1 MEWYWLLGMIFGAFL
16 VLMAL
21 GLPIAFAFLAIN
33 AVCAYIFWNGTAGL
47 DQLVL
52 SISDSVTHFTIV
64 SVPLFVLMGEVMFR
78 SGIATRM
85 MDVLDSWFG
94 RLPGRLALLSVSGG
108 TVFAG
113 LTGSGSAATAMLGK
127 LLVPDMQRRGY
138 HQSMTL
144 GPVMASGGLA
154 IMIPPSALGV
164 LLAALAQFS
173 VGDFLIA
180 IIVPG
185 LMMSVFYAAYIIGR
199 CILQPHLAPR
209 YAVEAVPIARKLKL
223 TVLYLFPLFFIMF
236 LVVGLIFLGVA
247 TATESAAL
255 GALGTFLLAWMY
267 GGLGWDM
274 VKQSLL
280 SSLRITVMLLMIITG
295 STAFSQIL
303 AFTGATGGLAE
314 LATSA
319 KDTLG
324 PMTVVVIMQ
333 CILIVMGMFMEPL
346 SIMMLTVPIY
356 FPVIKAFG
364 YNEIWFGA
372 IMLRVPRS
380 RPRRRAHR
388 NGACAGV
395 ATLSPEYLQ
404 LPCHDVARPNAA
416 KLRALAPSRCPAVG
430 QCGLAL
436 PPSGAKLRQPRRRHA
451 ADCPRTQEL
460 AARRRPKRRPEDRR
474 HCVYRGNLSAARHPA
489 A

>member
-21 GLPIAFAFLAIN
+21 GLPIAFAFMAIN
-33 AVCAYIFWNGTAGL
+33 IVCAFIFWNGAAGL
-47 DQLVL
+47 NQLIL

-64 SVPLFVLMGEVMFR
+64 CVPLFVLMGEAMFR

-94 RLPGRLALLSVSGG
+94 RLPGRLALISVAGG

-127 LLVPDMQRRGY
+127 LLVPDMEKRGY
-138 HQSMTL
+138 HRTMTL

-164 LLAALAQFS
+164 LLAALGQFS

-185 LMMSVFYAAYIIGR
+185 LMMSAAYAIYVMGR
-199 CILQPHLAPR
+199 CYLQPHLAPR
-209 YAVEAVPIARKLKL
+209 YAVEAVPLARKLKL
-223 TVLYLFPLFFIMF
+223 TAVYIFPLFFIMF

-247 TATESAAL
+247 TPTESAAL
-255 GALGTFLLAWMY
+255 GTLGTFLLAWIY
-267 GGLGWDM
+267 GGLSWDM
-274 VKQSLL
+274 TKNSML

-295 STAFSQIL
+295 STAFAQIL
-303 AFTGATGGLAE
+303 AFTGATSGLAQI
-314 LATSA
+314 ATAA

-333 CILIVMGMFMEPL
+333 LILIVMGMFMEPL

-364 YNEIWFGA
+364 YDEIWFGA
-372 IMLRVPRS
+372 IMLLNMEMATISPPFGLNLFVMKAVAPAGTTMGQVYAAS
-380 RPRRRAHR
+380 IPFLLLDLIVMGLLLAFPGLILWVSVR
-388 NGACAGV
+388 N
-395 ATLSPEYLQ
+395 
-404 LPCHDVARPNAA
+404 
-416 KLRALAPSRCPAVG
+416 
-430 QCGLAL
+430 
-436 PPSGAKLRQPRRRHA
+436 
-451 ADCPRTQEL
+451 
-460 AARRRPKRRPEDRR
+460 
-474 HCVYRGNLSAARHPA
+474 
-489 A
+489 

>member
-21 GLPIAFAFLAIN
+21 GLPIAFAFMAIN
-33 AVCAYIFWNGTAGL
+33 IVCAFIFWNGAAGL
-47 DQLVL
+47 NQLIL

-64 SVPLFVLMGEVMFR
+64 CVPLFVLMGEAMFR

-94 RLPGRLALLSVSGG
+94 RLPGRLALISVAGG

-127 LLVPDMQRRGY
+127 LLAPDMDKRGY
-138 HQSMTL
+138 QRAMTL
-144 GPVMASGGLA
+144 GPIMASGGLA

-164 LLAALAQFS
+164 LLAGLAQFS

-185 LMMSVFYAAYIIGR
+185 LMMSVAYAAYVMGR
-199 CILQPHLAPR
+199 CTLQPHLAPR
-209 YAVEAVPIARKLKL
+209 YAVEAVPLARKLKL
-223 TVLYLFPLFFIMF
+223 TAVYIFPLFFIMF

-247 TATESAAL
+247 TPTESAAL
-255 GALGTFLLAWMY
+255 GALGTFLLAGIY
-267 GGLGWDM
+267 GGLSWDM

-303 AFTGATGGLAE
+303 AITGATSGLAQI
-314 LATSA
+314 ATSA
-319 KDTLG
+319 RDILG
-324 PMTVVVIMQ
+324 PLTVIVIMQ
-333 CILIVMGMFMEPL
+333 LILIVMGMFMEPL

-364 YNEIWFGA
+364 YDEIWFGA
-372 IMLRVPRS
+372 IMLLNMEMATISPPFGLNLFVMKAVAPAGTTMGQVYAAS
-380 RPRRRAHR
+380 IPFLLLDLLGMGLLLVFPGLILWIPGR
-388 NGACAGV
+388 N
-395 ATLSPEYLQ
+395 
-404 LPCHDVARPNAA
+404 
-416 KLRALAPSRCPAVG
+416 
-430 QCGLAL
+430 
-436 PPSGAKLRQPRRRHA
+436 
-451 ADCPRTQEL
+451 
-460 AARRRPKRRPEDRR
+460 
-474 HCVYRGNLSAARHPA
+474 
-489 A
+489 

>member
-1 MEWYWLLGMIFGAFL
+1 MEWYWLLGIIFGAFL

-21 GLPIAFAFLAIN
+21 GLPIAFAFQAIN

-94 RLPGRLALLSVSGG
+94 RLPGRLALLSVAGG

-138 HQSMTL
+138 HPSMTL

-185 LMMSVFYAAYIIGR
+185 LMMSVSYAAYIIGR
-199 CILQPHLAPR
+199 CYLQPHLAPR
-209 YAVEAVPIARKLKL
+209 YAVEAVPIARKLRL

-255 GALGTFLLAWMY
+255 GALGTFLLAWIY

-319 KDTLG
+319 KHTLG

-372 IMLRVPRS
+372 IMLLNMEMATISPPFGLNLFVMK
-380 RPRRRAHR
+380 
-388 NGACAGV
+388 GV
-395 ATLSPEYLQ
+395 APAGTTMGQIY
-404 LPCHDVARPNAA
+404 AA
-416 KLRALAPSRCPAVG
+416 SIPFLLLDLVVMGLLLAFP
-430 QCGLAL
+430 GLIL
-436 PPSGAKLRQPRRRHA
+436 WVPGR
-451 ADCPRTQEL
+451 
-460 AARRRPKRRPEDRR
+460 
-474 HCVYRGNLSAARHPA
+474 N
-489 A
+489 